1 MGMRGIRSPPQEGE
15 GGLEPRETVEQSAVS
30 MQSSSA
36 ITSKT
41 PIVQGARLLEVCV
54 TQSSSCDAQNEGCLQ
69 PRSAGSLH
77 LPRLRLTVFHGSCY
91 N

>member
-41 PIVQGARLLEVCV
+41 PIVQRARLLEVCV

-69 PRSAGSLH
+69 PRSRWVPAFTSASADCVSRQL
-77 LPRLRLTVFHGSCY
+77 L
-91 N
+91 